1 MKYQAPVG
9 VTAIFCAGVEISP
22 DENGGF
28 EAAEFMA
35 VELEAH
41 GCVVVV
47 EIAAAAEQ
55 RAEGWPRTARAGAEK
70 AN

>member
-9 VTAIFCAGVEISP
+9 VTAIFCAGEEISP

-41 GCVVVV
+41 GCVALV
-47 EIAAAAEQ
+47 ALTSEQ
-55 RAEGWPRTARAGAEK
+55 RLEIPAARRPR
-70 AN
+70 

>member
-9 VTAIFCAGVEISP
+9 VTAIFCAGEVITP

-28 EAAEFMA
+28 EAAEFLL
-35 VELEAH
+35 VELAAH
-41 GCVVVV
+41 GCVF
-47 EIAAAAEQ
+47 AAVSEAKLAEKNGETRP
-55 RAEGWPRTARAGAEK
+55 RARTRAEK

>member
-9 VTAIFCAGVEISP
+9 VTAIFCGDESITP

-28 EAAEFMA
+28 EAAEFLC
-35 VELEAH
+35 VELAAH
-41 GCVVVV
+41 GCVLATGS
-47 EIAAAAEQ
+47 EATTMEK
-55 RAEGWPRTARAGAEK
+55 GGGPRPRARARAEK

>member
-9 VTAIFCAGVEISP
+9 VTAIFCAGEEIAP
-22 DENGGF
+22 DEDGGF

-35 VELEAH
+35 VELGAH
-41 GCVVVV
+41 GCVLAV
-47 EIAAAAEQ
+47 EVAAAAGVKSRP
-55 RAEGWPRTARAGAEK
+55 RAKGVRVEK